1 MKVITKVIA
10 LFLFISIFSSCSN
23 NDDDTTIKTNTIV
36 DVAVNNNLSSLVA
49 AVTKAELVATLSSAG
64 PFTVLAPTNE
74 AFAAFLEEKG
84 FNSLN
89 EVPKDVITQILLNH
103 VIDGSLKSTD
113 LTTGYANTKAI
124 SAASDTPMSIH
135 INTDGGVT
143 FNGTSQV
150 SIPNVSADNGTVH
163 VVDKVIDL
171 PTIVTFATAD
181 ANFSILVEALT
192 REASYNYVEILST
205 PNGTEPA
212 PFTVFAPVNSAFVSL
227 LDELDKTALSEV
239 PTATLP
245 STLNT
250 HVVASANVL
259 ASSLSDNMPISTL
272 GGGLTV
278 NLSAEEATLTDSG
291 SRVSKIIATD
301 VQANNGVI
309 HAIDKVV
316 LE

>member
-1 MKVITKVIA
+1 MKVINKVIA
-10 LFLFISIFSSCSN
+10 LFLLVSIFSSCSD
-23 NDDDTTIKTNTIV
+23 NDDPVVEPNTIV

-49 AVTKAELVATLSSAG
+49 AVTKAELVATLSGSG

-84 FNSLN
+84 FNSLDD
-89 EVPKDVITQILLNH
+89 VPKEVITQILLNH

-113 LTTGYANTKAI
+113 LTTGYANTKAT
-124 SAASDTPMSIH
+124 SDASQTPMSIY
-135 INTDGGVT
+135 INTDGGVK
-143 FNGTSQV
+143 FNGISQV
-150 SIPNVSADNGTVH
+150 SVPNVSADNGTVH

-171 PTIVTFATAD
+171 PTIVTFAAAD
-181 ANFSILVEALT
+181 SNFSILVEALT
-192 REASYNYVEILST
+192 RESSYTYVETLST

-227 LDELDKTALSEV
+227 LNELDLTALSEV
-239 PTATLP
+239 PTATLT

-250 HVVASANVL
+250 HVVAGANVL
-259 ASSLSDNMPISTL
+259 ESGLSDNMPISTL
-272 GGGLTV
+272 GGALTV
-278 NLSAEEATLTDSG
+278 NLSAGEATLTDSG
-291 SRVSKIIATD
+291 SRISKIIATD

>member
-1 MKVITKVIA
+1 MKVINKVIA
-10 LFLFISIFSSCSN
+10 LFLLVSIFSSCSD
-23 NDDDTTIKTNTIV
+23 NDDPVVEPNTIV

-49 AVTKAELVATLSSAG
+49 AVTKAELVATLSGSG

-74 AFAAFLEEKG
+74 AFATFLEEKG
-84 FNSLN
+84 FNSLDD
-89 EVPKDVITQILLNH
+89 VPKEVITQILLNH

-113 LTTGYANTKAI
+113 LTTGYANTKAT
-124 SAASDTPMSIH
+124 SDASQTPMSIY
-135 INTDGGVT
+135 INTDGGVK
-143 FNGTSQV
+143 FNGISQV
-150 SIPNVSADNGTVH
+150 SVPNVSADNGIVH

-171 PTIVTFATAD
+171 PTIVTFAAAD
-181 ANFSILVEALT
+181 SNFSILVEALT
-192 REASYNYVEILST
+192 RESSYTYVETLST

-227 LDELDKTALSEV
+227 LNELDLTALSEI
-239 PTATLP
+239 PTATLT

-250 HVVASANVL
+250 HVVAGANVL
-259 ASSLSDNMPISTL
+259 ESGLSDNMPISTL
-272 GGGLTV
+272 GGALTV
-278 NLSAEEATLTDSG
+278 NLSAGEATLTDSG
-291 SRVSKIIATD
+291 SRISKIIATD

>member
-1 MKVITKVIA
+1 MKVINKVIA
-10 LFLFISIFSSCSN
+10 LFLLVSIFSSCSD
-23 NDDDTTIKTNTIV
+23 NDDPVVEPNTIV

-49 AVTKAELVATLSSAG
+49 AVTKAELVATLSGSG

-74 AFAAFLEEKG
+74 AFATFLEEKG
-84 FNSLN
+84 FNSLDD
-89 EVPKDVITQILLNH
+89 VPKEVITQILLNH

-113 LTTGYANTKAI
+113 LTTGYANTKAT
-124 SAASDTPMSIH
+124 SDASQTPMSIY
-135 INTDGGVT
+135 INTDGGVK
-143 FNGTSQV
+143 FNGISQV
-150 SIPNVSADNGTVH
+150 SVPNVSADNGTVH

-171 PTIVTFATAD
+171 PTIVTFAAAD
-181 ANFSILVEALT
+181 SNFSILVEALT
-192 REASYNYVEILST
+192 RESIYTYVETLST

-227 LDELDKTALSEV
+227 LNELDLTALSEV
-239 PTATLP
+239 PTATLT

-250 HVVASANVL
+250 HVVAGANVL
-259 ASSLSDNMPISTL
+259 ESGLSDNMPISTL
-272 GGGLTV
+272 GGALTV
-278 NLSAEEATLTDSG
+278 NLSAGEATLTDSG
-291 SRVSKIIATD
+291 SRISKIIATD

>member
-1 MKVITKVIA
+1 M
-10 LFLFISIFSSCSN
+10 
-23 NDDDTTIKTNTIV
+23 
-36 DVAVNNNLSSLVA
+36 A
-49 AVTKAELVATLSSAG
+49 AVTKAELATTLSGPG

-74 AFAAFLEEKG
+74 AFSSFLEEKG
-84 FNSLN
+84 FNSLD
-89 EVPKDVITQILLNH
+89 EVPKELLTQILLNH

-113 LTTGYANTKAI
+113 LSTGYANTKAT
-124 SAASDTPMSIH
+124 SDASESPMSIY

-163 VVDKVIDL
+163 VVDKVVDL
-171 PTIVTFATAD
+171 PTIVTFAAAD
-181 ANFSILVEALT
+181 SNFSILVEALT
-192 REASYNYVEILST
+192 REASYTYVETLST
-205 PNGTEPA
+205 PNDTEPA

-227 LDELDKTALSEV
+227 LNELDLTALSEV
-239 PTATLP
+239 PTATLT

-250 HVVASANVL
+250 HVVAGANVL
-259 ASSLSDNMPISTL
+259 ASSLSDNMSISTL

-278 NLSAEEATLTDSG
+278 NLSGGQATLTDSG